1 MKLLIGVCLMA
12 RKSVKGYAEKNYY
25 DNTKF
30 NGVKATYD
38 PLNEGYFRHLVN
50 FDISDAGQSLTPREG
65 FLTSMPKNL
74 SFSDKTIYF
83 NDPRTD
89 RYVFIDFAQHPYAYA
104 GTLTPGNDLY
114 LNDFTELS
122 HDITDLQNVD
132 ISSIEP
138 VSSRV
143 AIPAVDEY
151 GIQRNLI
158 KVNFTENGMTESKIL
173 EIVLNENELV
183 YTFANTDDVVSIDP
197 SKRNLASSKNII
209 PNPMWDIYN
218 ESNPAPDGHYDYI
231 NPIYIQQDGKYLINT
246 TNKRTGLT
254 FKPSF
259 FIKDFDSDD
268 NYTWG
273 YTYDIVSTNP
283 DADYFSYNVYRAP
296 IFDMDHKVLVEP
308 YMFATKYSEYIE
320 EKIRAVDDP
329 ELTLTDPKWEKV
341 YKDAAWDIA
350 LPKYLSLSEFDD
362 TVIVFCLPAPDY
374 NKVCV
379 NGYTNTRIIRTQ
391 DDEGNITNPDHV
403 LLKILV
409 SSATNANAV
418 FDLSDLT
425 SDAST
430 VTRNVT
436 QLPYIKNVGT
446 LKEFKNALSLSGS
459 RYVIKRFR
467 DIKDDYVDTCNLF
480 STQTALNSRV
490 FTFNPNE
497 LLDLDTMYERLIE
510 LDPTQIIFKE
520 FYTSQYYS
528 VTAASSDNP
537 NWDSIQIIYNRC
549 SDPLKHLFPITS
561 DFIFCTDIYT
571 TGDIETY
578 DLTDDGVLE
587 NNDKDIVTKLFYSNL
602 VNGSISDLSP
612 YPVILPNT
620 PIGSSSIKQYLN
632 IQKLNG
638 VDAKDV
644 KGAEGVSPFN
654 NNFEWVFNE
663 NNYLD
668 LKNKLFFQEGIHI
681 KFYLV
686 PVIKEE
692 IVSSEEFIGT
702 YDIYDRERLISAT
715 SLFTSRQ
722 IIWSQ
727 EPPTYYVE
735 TITKEPTDIHQSK
748 NMIVFHEPL
757 GDRLVIWEGNTVYMS
772 SNIKYYYFT
781 EMYTYNEKVIKVI
794 QYKDTLLVFTA
805 QNLYSIFPYE
815 STVPVQ
821 DGVDDEGNPKYV
833 NQTTIVYNTLPVLYN
848 LMVDEKYADAIQV
861 FNQMVLFYSADG
873 QMFMIKPTATID
885 SNTRF
890 SIQYFNKD
898 VNDILANYDTYI
910 NERLYRYNITEQVN
924 KDDITIKVKVS
935 LTHIHIFYCVPGVIT
950 YILIY
955 DIINNRYYCYDTISF
970 SYVDSFD
977 YDYIFTL
984 FQNRLYV
991 TQVHSCKCIMDS
1003 HHDAAIYY
1011 NFKFEP
1017 INAELDTGNL
1027 NLNNHLKK
1035 RFRALHTLYKNID
1048 ATSVKLGLESY
1059 IDDVPT
1065 YVAYSHTMEVQ
1076 NIEDRSCLVYTTSD
1090 EVVDLLEDNTALF
1103 DFSAYTSNKLLE
1115 YKTGLLGS
1123 GKNIRLCISIK
1134 SNGLYKIRG
1143 YGIIYKEHRV

>member
-1 MKLLIGVCLMA
+1 MA
-12 RKSVKGYAEKNYY
+12 RKSIKGYAEKNYY

-89 RYVFIDFAQHPYAYA
+89 KYVFIDFTQHPYAFA
-104 GTLTPGNDLY
+104 GTLVPGKDLY
-114 LNDFTELS
+114 LNDFTELT
-122 HDITDLQNVD
+122 HDDTDLQNVD
-132 ISSIEP
+132 IQSIEP
-138 VSSRV
+138 ASSRV

-158 KVNFTENGMTESKIL
+158 KVKMRFNENGMVKSGSKIL
-173 EIVLNENELV
+173 EIVLNENTLV
-183 YTFANTDDVVSIDP
+183 YTFVNLDDVVSIDP

-209 PNPMWDIYN
+209 PNPMWAVYN
-218 ESNPAPDGHYDYI
+218 DSNPAPDGHYDYI
-231 NPIYIQQDGKYLINT
+231 NPIYIKQDNKYLINT

-259 FIKDFDSDD
+259 FIKDFDSTD

-273 YTYDIVSTNP
+273 YTYDIISTNP
-283 DADYFSYNVYRAP
+283 DADYFSSNVYRAP
-296 IFDMDHKVLVEP
+296 IFDMYHKVLLEP
-308 YMFATKYSEYIE
+308 YMFATKYSEYIDTF
-320 EKIRAVDDP
+320 IRDADNQ
-329 ELTLTDPKWEKV
+329 TLTVPKWKKV
-341 YKDAAWDIA
+341 YKDAVWNTS
-350 LPKYLSLSEFDD
+350 LPKYFNSSEFDD
-362 TVIVFCLPAPDY
+362 TVVVFCLPRPYYD
-374 NKVCV
+374 KVSYV
-379 NGYTNTRIIRTQ
+379 QGYINTNNISVQ
-391 DDEGNITNPDHV
+391 DDEKNILNPDHV
-403 LLKILV
+403 MLKMLV

-418 FDLSDLT
+418 FNLSDLT
-425 SDAST
+425 EVA
-430 VTRNVT
+430 RNVT
-436 QLPYIKNVGT
+436 QLESIKNVGE
-446 LKEFKNALSLSGS
+446 LKEFKNTLALSGS
-459 RYVIKRFR
+459 RYVIKHFR
-467 DIKDDYVDTCNLF
+467 DIKDDYLSTYNLF

-490 FTFNPNE
+490 FTFNPDE
-497 LLDLDTMYERLIE
+497 LLDLDDMYERLIE

-528 VTAASSDNP
+528 AAASSLSS
-537 NWDSIQIIYNRC
+537 NWERVQTIYNQC
-549 SDPLKHLFPITS
+549 SKHLKHLFPITS

-571 TGDIETY
+571 QFEVDEYT
-578 DLTDDGVLE
+578 LTDEGVLE
-587 NNDKDIVTKLFYSNL
+587 NNATDIVTKLFYSNL
-602 VNGSISDLSP
+602 VNGGISDLSP

-620 PIGSSSIKQYLN
+620 PSGGSSIKQYLN

-638 VDAKDV
+638 VDIK
-644 KGAEGVSPFN
+644 GVSPFN
-654 NNFEWVFNE
+654 NNFEWPFNE
-663 NNYLD
+663 TDYLD
-668 LKNKLFFQEGIHI
+668 LKNKLFFQEGVHI

-686 PVIKEE
+686 PVLKEKF
-692 IVSSEEFIGT
+692 ISKEEFIGT
-702 YDIYDRERLISAT
+702 YDIYNRDRLISST

-772 SNIKYYYFT
+772 NNTKYYYFT
-781 EMYTYNEKVIKVI
+781 DVYTYNEKVIKVI

-910 NERLYRYNITEQVN
+910 NERLYRYNINEQVD
-924 KDDITIKVKVS
+924 KDNIKIKVKVS

-984 FQNRLYV
+984 FQNRLYI
-991 TQVHSCKCIMDS
+991 TQAHSCKCIMDS
-1003 HHDAAIYY
+1003 HHDTAIYY

-1076 NIEDRSCLVYTTSD
+1076 NIEERSCLVYTTSD

-1115 YKTGLLGS
+1115 YRTGLLGS